1 MAMRRG
7 ASTAIAATLL
17 LVAAGC
23 ADQSESAP
31 EPTTSSS
38 DASDPAPVET
48 ESTPTEPAEPA
59 PPGQLAWQPTGH
71 LVDERVVVGEKWTA
85 VARAGDVTFE
95 SASDAASDVPIP
107 SVGRGDVSALLLE
120 GDTAVVSYSFGGEV
134 TTGLA
139 FRVDL
144 STGEATKIVTPE
156 PANGGDWA
164 LIDDSLYYPALS
176 EDDRACLATLAVAD
190 GNGEDGWCPSGRVGI
205 AELDANEHGVAA
217 MLFDYGSDIS
227 CRTLTLLDQAGVP
240 QPVEGPDQCV
250 GWDIAATS
258 TGIIFSEVP
267 RPRRQERAVFSA
279 VADGGPPQRLAKGTT
294 GSLVSCGGDAFFVS
308 DPTKMTEPARL
319 MRWDGTDLS
328 VAYESASK
336 GNAFLGRPECADGI
350 LTISSFGEDG
360 DEQVS
365 ASVS

>member
-17 LVAAGC
+17 LLAAGC
-23 ADQSESAP
+23 ADQGEPAP
-31 EPTTSSS
+31 EATTSSS
-38 DASDPAPVET
+38 DAPRPAPTET
-48 ESTPTEPAEPA
+48 ETETTEPAPQ
-59 PPGQLAWQPTGH
+59 GQLAWQPTGH

-85 VARAGDVTFE
+85 LARAGDVTFE
-95 SASDAASDVPIP
+95 SATGAADVTLPTVE
-107 SVGRGDVSALLLE
+107 SGEVDALLLD

-134 TTGLA
+134 TTGLGY
-139 FRVDL
+139 RVDL

-156 PANGGDWA
+156 PANGSDWA
-164 LIDDSLYYPALS
+164 LIDDSLYYPTRGEGAG
-176 EDDRACLATLAVAD
+176 ACLATLAVAD

-227 CRTLTLLDQAGVP
+227 CRTLNLLDQAGVP
-240 QPVEGPDQCV
+240 QPVAGPDECV

-279 VADGGPPQRLAKGTT
+279 VVDGGPPQRLAKGTT

-319 MRWDGTDLS
+319 MRWDGTALS

-350 LTISSFGEDG
+350 VTLSSFGEDG